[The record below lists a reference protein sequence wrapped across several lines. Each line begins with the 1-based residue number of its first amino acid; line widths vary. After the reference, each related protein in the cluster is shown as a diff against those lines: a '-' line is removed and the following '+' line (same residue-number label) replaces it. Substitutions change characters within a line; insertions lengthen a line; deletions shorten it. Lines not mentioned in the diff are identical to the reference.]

1 MLDYVSNRTYGWLMQ
16 SLLVYFVNFPLEV
29 TKMISFNQ
37 TGKKVIYEKNLNN
50 QALYTLR
57 ISMTAF

>member
-1 MLDYVSNRTYGWLMQ
+1 MLDYVSNRTHGWLMQ
-16 SLLVYFVNFPLEV
+16 SLLVYFVNFPREV
-29 TKMISFNQ
+29 TKMISFKQ

-50 QALYTLR
+50 QALHTLR